1 MDRPWSRVPSWVGA
15 ALRPEL
21 AGATDEVIAAVRA
34 EVPDYARPL
43 TGRFGMR
50 ITEGVS
56 VALGQF
62 IDLLGRDESLGD
74 ASVYR
79 ALGQL
84 EHREGRTL
92 AALQSAY
99 QVGTRT
105 MWRRLGG
112 STTARQLPPEVIF
125 SLAEALFSYVE
136 QISAASVA
144 GWAYEESSRASSMQA
159 RRHALVELLARQP
172 PAAPAEVERV
182 AAAAGWVLPGRLAA
196 LVVEDA
202 VAVAGRLPG
211 AIGADLDPIGVAIV
225 SLGATAER
233 TCRARAGRA
242 ANPHRTAPAG
252 STGYGP
258 GWAGGGRCSGRW
270 SSPSQAHRSIAR
282 AQAAWPLHVAGL
294 LHPGSDE
301 TLARADEHLL
311 ALLLAAEPQLAAD
324 LYERA
329 VAPLR
334 TLPAGAAARGEE
346 TLRAWLDAHG
356 DITATAAALH
366 VHPQTVR
373 YRLAGLRDAFG
384 GALDDPAARLELAV
398 ALRMSVD
405 SCTGTDHP
413 GALTRARQR
422 PVGPPVRARARH
434 WTRGRRS
441 AGAGAAPNRT
451 TGPSAQTYWTRVPL
465 ARSGGRPAAASAA
478 AGASTNHTTGPSA
491 QTYWTRVPL
500 ARSGGAPNRSIRR
513 CRREHQPHDRPVRP
527 DLLDEGAARSTPA
540 GGSGAGGPL
549 T

>member
-21 AGATDEVIAAVRA
+21 AGTIDGIIEAVRA
-34 EVPDYARPL
+34 DVPEYARPL
-43 TGRFGMR
+43 TGRFGAR

-62 IDLLGRDESLGD
+62 LDLLGRDDPLYD

-182 AAAAGWVLPGRLAA
+182 AATAGWVLPGRLAA

-211 AIGADLDPIGVAIV
+211 AIAADLDPVGVAIV
-225 SLGATAER
+225 SVGATRNVPAGPSGTRGEPTPDGTGWLDR
-233 TCRARAGRA
+233 LRAGL
-242 ANPHRTAPAG
+242 
-252 STGYGP
+252 
-258 GWAGGGRCSGRW
+258 GGRRAVLG
-270 SSPSQAHRSIAR
+270 PVVEPAQAHRSIAR

-294 LHPGSDE
+294 LRPGSDE

-405 SCTGTDHP
+405 SCTAPDHSQEP
-413 GALTRARQR
+413 
-422 PVGPPVRARARH
+422 
-434 WTRGRRS
+434 
-441 AGAGAAPNRT
+441 
-451 TGPSAQTYWTRVPL
+451 
-465 ARSGGRPAAASAA
+465 
-478 AGASTNHTTGPSA
+478 
-491 QTYWTRVPL
+491 
-500 ARSGGAPNRSIRR
+500 
-513 CRREHQPHDRPVRP
+513 
-527 DLLDEGAARSTPA
+527 
-540 GGSGAGGPL
+540 
-549 T
+549 

>member
-21 AGATDEVIAAVRA
+21 AGTTDEIIAAVRA

-62 IDLLGRDESLGD
+62 VDLLGRDEPLGD
-74 ASVYR
+74 SRVYR

-92 AALQSAY
+92 AALQLAY

-136 QISAASVA
+136 QITAASVA
-144 GWAYEESSRASSMQA
+144 GWAAEESSRASSLQA
-159 RRHALVELLARQP
+159 RRHALVEVLARHP
-172 PAAPAEVERV
+172 PAAPAEVDRV
-182 AAAAGWVLPGRLAA
+182 AAAAGWVLPARLAA

-202 VAVAGRLPG
+202 VAVAARLPG
-211 AIGADLDPIGVAIV
+211 AIAADLDPVGVVIVTVTSIGA
-225 SLGATAER
+225 AR
-233 TCRARAGRA
+233 T
-242 ANPHRTAPAG
+242 NHVAG
-252 STGYGP
+252 SGGARIDPASGNTA
-258 GWAGGGRCSGRW
+258 WLDRVRTRLGGRPAVLG
-270 SSPSQAHRSIAR
+270 PVVDPAQAHRSVAR

-301 TLARADEHLL
+301 TLARADDHLL
-311 ALLLAAEPQLAAD
+311 ALLLAAEPDLAAD

-373 YRLAGLRDAFG
+373 YRLAGLRDTFG

-405 SCTGTDHP
+405 SCCGTDH
-413 GALTRARQR
+413 
-422 PVGPPVRARARH
+422 
-434 WTRGRRS
+434 
-441 AGAGAAPNRT
+441 T
-451 TGPSAQTYWTRVPL
+451 TES
-465 ARSGGRPAAASAA
+465 
-478 AGASTNHTTGPSA
+478 
-491 QTYWTRVPL
+491 
-500 ARSGGAPNRSIRR
+500 
-513 CRREHQPHDRPVRP
+513 
-527 DLLDEGAARSTPA
+527 
-540 GGSGAGGPL
+540 
-549 T
+549 